1 MKTYKVLNSIL
12 RVQVLLG
19 ALAAVLIVPTT
30 NAAPAQQAYLKASN
44 THSTD
49 YFGSAVALS
58 DDTLVVGAQEET
70 SRSTGVNG
78 DEKNIYVNGT
88 GAAYVFVRKGTNW
101 TQQAY
106 LKESNTDLHDKF
118 GYSVAV
124 SGDTVVVGAY
134 AEDSNATD
142 VNGNQGDNSASAS
155 GAAYVFVRKGTNWTQ
170 QAYLKWTATA
180 FSVFASRVSQ
190 ARHTMCNVHPLSPA
204 RGPLWPRLPRQCR
217 AYSNISICLRRR
229 TWLFIK
235 PFSSNL
241 FRLSPTDVARA
252 AFALWF

>member
-106 LKESNTDLHDKF
+106 LK
-118 GYSVAV
+118 
-124 SGDTVVVGAY
+124 
-134 AEDSNATD
+134 
-142 VNGNQGDNSASAS
+142 
-155 GAAYVFVRKGTNWTQ
+155 
-170 QAYLKWTATA
+170 WTATA